1 MKDNRTFLNTALAVI
16 LGVSLAVCVV
26 LRTIIPMGVL
36 PRLDIPNM
44 VLLSLGALL
53 ADHYFGKEE
62 QRCYLCAAILSALTF
77 GLLPWAAGFAT
88 GMEALRLG
96 LVGGVVFPLTTALFT
111 SAQDRLST
119 GPAAKAAPV
128 LTAFGLYLASQCF
141 MGIIL

>member
-16 LGVSLAVCVV
+16 LGVGLAVCVV

-62 QRCYLCAAILSALTF
+62 KRCYL
-77 GLLPWAAGFAT
+77 
-88 GMEALRLG
+88 
-96 LVGGVVFPLTTALFT
+96 
-111 SAQDRLST
+111 
-119 GPAAKAAPV
+119 
-128 LTAFGLYLASQCF
+128 
-141 MGIIL
+141 

>member
-16 LGVSLAVCVV
+16 LGVGLAVCVV

-62 QRCYLCAAILSALTF
+62 KRCYLCTALLAALTF